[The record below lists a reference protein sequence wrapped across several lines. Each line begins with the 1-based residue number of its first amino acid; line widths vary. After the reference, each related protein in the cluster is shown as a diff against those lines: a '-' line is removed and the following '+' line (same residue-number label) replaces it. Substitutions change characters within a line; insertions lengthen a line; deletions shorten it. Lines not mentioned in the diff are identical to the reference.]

1 MTSTKNMI
9 FWVEKTTP
17 RWVRDNDHGNKSN
30 KVGQDGAEK
39 SGKYSCRKYIFPLVK
54 SMKTLRQME
63 YEALDEDYWW
73 TLDKEDLLP

>member
-17 RWVRDNDHGNKSN
+17 RWVRDNDHGNKSY
-30 KVGQDGAEK
+30 KVGQDRAEK

-54 SMKTLRQME
+54 SMKTLKQME

-73 TLDKEDLLP
+73 TLDKDDLVP